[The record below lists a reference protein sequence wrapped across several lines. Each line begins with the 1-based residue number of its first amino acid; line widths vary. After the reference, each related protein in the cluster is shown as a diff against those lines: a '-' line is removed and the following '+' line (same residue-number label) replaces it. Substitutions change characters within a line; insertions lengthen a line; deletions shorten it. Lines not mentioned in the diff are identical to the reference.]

1 MLVTNGVNVRIRF
14 EGEIKLKVLRACQ
27 HKRKT
32 GTETFVS
39 AGSLP
44 ANAWI
49 ENWRDGYRWFTF
61 EPLGFLEYLDHLAEN
76 PRCCDEIGVDHKD
89 VLEARHDVYSALVAF
104 ADQAEFQV
112 NCDD

>member
-1 MLVTNGVNVRIRF
+1 LGANGVNAQIRF
-14 EGEIKLKVLRACQ
+14 VGEIKLSTLKACQ

-39 AGSLP
+39 AGRLS

-49 ENWRDGYRWFTF
+49 EHWRDGYKWLTF

-89 VLEARHDVYSALVAF
+89 VLEARHDVYLALVAF
-104 ADQAEFQV
+104 ADNAEFAFAGEP
-112 NCDD
+112 